1 MQYADS
7 ALYKAKND
15 GRGNYRF
22 YDDNMTYMTVQ
33 HLEYEIRLR
42 RAVQNCEMEVYYQPQ
57 VDMHTNKIIGAEALV
72 RWNCPVDGLVMPTLF
87 IPIAEETG
95 IIADIGEF
103 VLNQTCIDGKRWQD
117 MGYDLR
123 LAVNVSSN
131 QLKYQNIPE
140 LIDIAIQKSGFSY
153 KNLEIEL
160 TESAIMERAT
170 DVIEMLNSLKAKGIL
185 LAIDDFGTGY
195 SSLSYLKLFPI
206 DILKIDKS
214 FVDDILY
221 KDDSKAIVIA
231 IIAMAKALGYKV
243 LAEGTESIEQIDF
256 LKENG
261 CDIPLISH
269 N

>member
-1 MQYADS
+1 M
-7 ALYKAKND
+7 
-15 GRGNYRF
+15 
-22 YDDNMTYMTVQ
+22 
-33 HLEYEIRLR
+33 
-42 RAVQNCEMEVYYQPQ
+42 
-57 VDMHTNKIIGAEALV
+57 
-72 RWNCPVDGLVMPTLF
+72 
-87 IPIAEETG
+87 
-95 IIADIGEF
+95 
-103 VLNQTCIDGKRWQD
+103 
-117 MGYDLR
+117 
-123 LAVNVSSN
+123 
-131 QLKYQNIPE
+131 
-140 LIDIAIQKSGFSY
+140 
-153 KNLEIEL
+153 EIEL

>member
-1 MQYADS
+1 M
-7 ALYKAKND
+7 
-15 GRGNYRF
+15 
-22 YDDNMTYMTVQ
+22 
-33 HLEYEIRLR
+33 
-42 RAVQNCEMEVYYQPQ
+42 
-57 VDMHTNKIIGAEALV
+57 
-72 RWNCPVDGLVMPTLF
+72 
-87 IPIAEETG
+87 
-95 IIADIGEF
+95 
-103 VLNQTCIDGKRWQD
+103 
-117 MGYDLR
+117 
-123 LAVNVSSN
+123 AVNVSSN